1 MFLQLNTVG
10 ALVLMSLSTLSGR
23 ESPRLERAEL
33 RYSDISENSGILAD
47 LKKNKNVL
55 SLLSEE

>member
-1 MFLQLNTVG
+1 VQW
-10 ALVLMSLSTLSGR
+10 LSTLLGDNS